1 MNSLQGILPTSC
13 FRFSIGQPF
22 AARLR
27 VLENSNLSVAV
38 HAVGELIELIVK
50 DTGCTVSPDGSTLL
64 VRRSRGST
72 VIFTWLRLEDDAA
85 SRQVNVFPTQ
95 PIRKP
100 QWEQAL
106 AYGKPGEYRI

>member
-22 AARLR
+22 ATRLR

-50 DTGCTVSPDGSTLL
+50 DMRAPLL
-64 VRRSRGST
+64 SKEECPIKT
-72 VIFTWLRLEDDAA
+72 
-85 SRQVNVFPTQ
+85 RQRQ
-95 PIRKP
+95 
-100 QWEQAL
+100 
-106 AYGKPGEYRI
+106 Y